1 MLSETERANKA
12 WNDEYLKAAME
23 YKFRWEEEL
32 EGRKKLGITGPEPLP
47 HPDDIVIDMKTDQVI
62 IKGPRTKEEK
72 VLWDQALEGLK
83 DFDREI
89 DELNAMLKDAK
100 MKSARAL
107 IQDDMLRA
115 KRVRQIIV
123 NGIGDW
129 RGHEEK

>member
-1 MLSETERANKA
+1 
-12 WNDEYLKAAME
+12 
-23 YKFRWEEEL
+23 
-32 EGRKKLGITGPEPLP
+32 LP

-72 VLWDQALEGLK
+72 VLWDQALEALK

-100 MKSARAL
+100 MKSARAI
-107 IQDDMLRA
+107 IQDDMLHA

-123 NGIGDW
+123 NAIGDW